1 MSELKNKLVIRAL
14 IGAILGMLISL
25 FICVFANDLSELE
38 GHKLYLIIQVLGSGI
53 YGAIPMGGTI
63 CYKIEKWSLLK
74 ATLIHYCM
82 TMAAFLTTNALLEWF
97 SWSIIIYVLLA
108 MTIGFFM
115 IWFAEYIG
123 WKKTIKRMNHDLAG
137 LR

>member
-1 MSELKNKLVIRAL
+1 MSELKDKLLIRAL

-25 FICVFANDLSELE
+25 FICTFGNDLSELE
-38 GHKLYLIIQVLGSGI
+38 GHKLYLIIQVIGSGI

-63 CYKIEKWSLLK
+63 CYEIEKWSPLK

-82 TMAAFLTTNALLEWF
+82 TMAAFMITNVLLEWF
-97 SWSIIIYVLLA
+97 SLSIIIYVLLA